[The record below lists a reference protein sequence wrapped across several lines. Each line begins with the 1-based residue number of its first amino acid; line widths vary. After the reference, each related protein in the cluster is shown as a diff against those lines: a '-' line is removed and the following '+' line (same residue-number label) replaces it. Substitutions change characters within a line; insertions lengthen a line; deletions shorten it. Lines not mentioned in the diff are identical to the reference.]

1 MSMNAFDPDFFAE
14 IFFLTV
20 PVYTTY
26 TLIQKPPPFP
36 NGSAKINIFI
46 FYIQAFF

>member
-14 IFFLTV
+14 IFFLNV

-26 TLIQKPPPFP
+26 TLIQKPLRFRM
-36 NGSAKINIFI
+36 GV
-46 FYIQAFF
+46 QR